1 MRNNEHIDRPLLIT
15 VLCFPGTVATLD
27 EAAWGLLIRQA
38 RNANVLGQMLSAVEA
53 HVSCDQWPLRAQQSF
68 LAEKNVAD
76 HRYASLLWEIDV
88 LSRALAPGN
97 IRPVLLNQV
106 HWQRSWFAGNSRDC
120 QGTPGSGHGGK

>member
-1 MRNNEHIDRPLLIT
+1 MRNNQHIDRPLLIT

-68 LAEKNVAD
+68 LAEKNVD
-76 HRYASLLWEIDV
+76 RLPKNMVVSLRDLYAE
-88 LSRALAPGN
+88 
-97 IRPVLLNQV
+97 
-106 HWQRSWFAGNSRDC
+106 FF
-120 QGTPGSGHGGK
+120 